1 MKKRVGPLWRKIVL
15 AMGQKAGKCKKA
27 VELGM
32 VGSLNGMGVVV
43 RFLEMNAW
51 GAWRRGPGKVCRN
64 SFTGL
69 VMLPGLELWTSFALR
84 AGDGREAND
93 ARLSQTADSPCP
105 DHADALEAM
114 RKDG

>member
-1 MKKRVGPLWRKIVL
+1 LRNIGIRQRRSNSPPAKEGCPKG
-15 AMGQKAGKCKKA
+15 
-27 VELGM
+27 
-32 VGSLNGMGVVV
+32 GVVASSCA
-43 RFLEMNAW
+43 L

-93 ARLSQTADSPCP
+93 ARLSQTADSPRP
-105 DHADALEAM
+105 DHADTLEAV
-114 RKDG
+114 REDC

>member
-1 MKKRVGPLWRKIVL
+1 LRNIGIRQSRSNSPPAKEGCPKG
-15 AMGQKAGKCKKA
+15 
-27 VELGM
+27 
-32 VGSLNGMGVVV
+32 GVVAFSCACDA
-43 RFLEMNAW
+43 RL
-51 GAWRRGPGKVCRN
+51 RGPGKGCRN
-64 SFTGL
+64 SFAGL